1 MLDTVMPSKVWDTDG
16 QLVDALKE
24 GSETLQ
30 NITDQFTPLMKRF
43 RIFFF
48 WEQEK
53 TDLKTTQDYVCAPVV
68 DGFNVE
74 SLTLIDCPRILG
86 SSYS

>member
-53 TDLKTTQDYVCAPVV
+53 TDLKTTQDYVCALWSM
-68 DGFNVE
+68 D
-74 SLTLIDCPRILG
+74 SM
-86 SSYS
+86 SSH